1 MDHIVPAPRSAPEA
15 LEQRFALRVRARLE
29 DAESVLGHDI
39 EQRLRFARER
49 ALAVAQTLAAREAQ
63 GALMHAGSAALGT
76 TPWGWRLASLLPF
89 VVLVAGLLLIEQLQ
103 REQDIHAA
111 AEVDAVL
118 LADEL
123 PPTAYSD
130 PGFAEYLK
138 RTLP

>member
-1 MDHIVPAPRSAPEA
+1 MDHTAPAPLSASEA
-15 LEQRFALRVRARLE
+15 LELRFARRLRAHLDE
-29 DAESVLGHDI
+29 AEGALGHDI
-39 EQRLRFARER
+39 EQRLRFAREH
-49 ALAVAQTLAAREAQ
+49 ALGVARVAAAREAN
-63 GALMHAGSAALGT
+63 GVLVGAGSAALGP

-89 VVLVAGLLLIEQLQ
+89 VVLAAGLLLIGQVQ

-130 PGFAEYLK
+130 PGFAEFLK